1 MAQESIEVGGHSFVL
16 YDLPFK
22 ESRKAQPRIMKLA
35 GMYDNEDVN
44 DVGLGL
50 FMFAGLVGALG
61 DDDLE
66 YFCQMYG
73 RACEVIQ
80 PGTSNQLKFDDKQQE
95 ALFKG
100 NLKLMYA
107 WLDSCTAFHFGDV
120 LKDYASAQARMAE
133 KVRSKAK
140 SPTHADP
147 SSQPE

>member
-1 MAQESIEVGGHSFVL
+1 MSQESIEVGGHTFVL
-16 YDLPFK
+16 YGLAFK

-73 RACEVIQ
+73 KACDVVV

-100 NLKLMYA
+100 NIKLMYL
-107 WLDSCTAFHFGDV
+107 WLDACTAFHFGDV
-120 LKDYASAQARMAE
+120 LKDYASAQTRMAE
-133 KVRSKAK
+133 KVRSKT
-140 SPTHADP
+140 SRTPADP